1 MGAFLVISLFSCT
14 FAKFFYM
21 EQTKEKGQG
30 VRRAV
35 DTTRHHR
42 ENGWDYRGRAV
53 YHFTFPVEGRFPL
66 FGTLEGE
73 SAERAFI
80 KLNPFGYR
88 VYQILCGLPQFYA
101 AKGFALKVLAQKV
114 MPDHIHLVIQVLEP
128 LPQSIGA
135 VVRGFKSA
143 CTKVYKQEFL
153 SCGEN
158 AAEVHSIANQQEN
171 AAEMHSRGGQQ
182 GNAAEVHSIAS
193 QQGNAAEMHS
203 RGEQQGDA
211 AEMHSIA
218 SQQGNAAEMHG
229 RASQQGNAA
238 EVHSIA
244 NRQGDAA
251 EMHGRGEQQGN
262 AAEVHGKAS
271 QQGNAAEVHGIAN
284 QQGNAAALM
293 HFARIFAN
301 RNSIWQQDAAYYHER
316 ILHAPGQLHR
326 MINYVKDNPR
336 RLWLKK
342 NNPDLFRL
350 HRHTDVCGL
359 SFTSLGNHFLLDW
372 HDNQTVEM
380 SRNATV
386 EQIQIRLQLAMAAAQ
401 NGAVTYTAA
410 ISKGEQLIARTLR
423 KQGYPLVVLLSDGF
437 PKEGSPHE
445 RFYKPGG
452 IYFEACS
459 RGQLLLL
466 EPTEQTFLNADIQSA
481 VEETLRRK
489 AAERHYSYEQIPLKS
504 QRYRFVALNE
514 IAKRLAR
521 IER

>member
-1 MGAFLVISLFSCT
+1 
-14 FAKFFYM
+14 M
-21 EQTKEKGQG
+21 EQTKGKGQG

-143 CTKVYKQEFL
+143 CTMVYKQEFL

-158 AAEVHSIANQQEN
+158 AAEVHSIAN
-171 AAEMHSRGGQQ
+171 R
-182 GNAAEVHSIAS
+182 
-193 QQGNAAEMHS
+193 
-203 RGEQQGDA
+203 
-211 AEMHSIA
+211 
-218 SQQGNAAEMHG
+218 
-229 RASQQGNAA
+229 
-238 EVHSIA
+238 
-244 NRQGDAA
+244 
-251 EMHGRGEQQGN
+251 QGN
-262 AAEVHGKAS
+262 AAEVHGRAS
-271 QQGNAAEVHGIAN
+271 

-316 ILHAPGQLHR
+316 ILHAPGQLNR

-350 HRHTDVCGL
+350 HRHTEMCGL

-372 HDNQTVEM
+372 HENQTVEM
-380 SRNATV
+380 PRNATV
-386 EQIQIRLQLAMAAAQ
+386 EQVQKRLQLAMAAAQ

-459 RGQLLLL
+459 KGQLLLL

-481 VEETLRRK
+481 VEETLRSK
-489 AAERHYSYEQIPLKS
+489 AAERHYGYKQIPLKS

-521 IER
+521 IEQ